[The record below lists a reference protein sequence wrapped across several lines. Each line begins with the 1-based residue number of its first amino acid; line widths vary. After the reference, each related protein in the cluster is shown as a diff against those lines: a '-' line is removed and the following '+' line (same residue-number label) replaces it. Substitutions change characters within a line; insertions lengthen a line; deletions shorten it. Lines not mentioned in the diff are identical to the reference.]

1 MLDFI
6 IMKGL
11 SMAIN
16 LAQKIRIYP
25 NKEQQ
30 IYLSKCFGIA
40 RLTYNWGLQRSNDLY
55 NQGIKISVKSLKQEF
70 NSIKYN
76 EFPFISEVTS
86 QASAEAFG
94 NLERAFKR
102 FYQGVSGYPKFK
114 KKKDTNNQSFCL
126 DNVNR
131 VVFKTDKYIKVEKL
145 KSLIRVAEP
154 IKYDYNKINSV
165 TISKKANQYFV
176 SFNMEI
182 TEQEY
187 WKHHKAP
194 YLNRKQVG
202 IDLGIKT
209 FATLSNGL
217 QIKSPKPL
225 DKFDRKITR
234 LSRQLER
241 KVHPRTKEQALQG
254 LEQSNNYRKH
264 SVKLAKAHLKIAN
277 IRKDFLQK
285 LTTLLVCNFDK
296 IALESLNV
304 KGMMRGGK
312 ISKSFL
318 DTAVC
323 EFNRLLEYK
332 ATLYNTEIIRA
343 DKFYPSSKTC
353 SVCGN
358 VKTELSL
365 SERTYVCQACG
376 SVKDRDLNAAINL
389 LYSLIGI
396 NDTELTP
403 VEKTALLDDCKNN
416 NLITSFVEAGN
427 IL

>member
-1 MLDFI
+1 MSFPLQV
-6 IMKGL
+6 KY
-11 SMAIN
+11 
-16 LAQKIRIYP
+16 LAK
-25 NKEQQ
+25 
-30 IYLSKCFGIA
+30 LV
-40 RLTYNWGLQRSNDLY
+40 L
-55 NQGIKISVKSLKQEF
+55 
-70 NSIKYN
+70 
-76 EFPFISEVTS
+76 
-86 QASAEAFG
+86 EAFN
-94 NLERAFKR
+94 NLDVAFKR
-102 FYQGVSGYPKFK
+102 FYQGVSRYPKFK
-114 KKKDTNNQSFCL
+114 RKKDSNNQSFCL
-126 DNVNR
+126 DNANR
-131 VVFKTDKYIKVEKL
+131 VVFKSDKHIKVEKL
-145 KSLIRVAEP
+145 KSLIKVAEP
-154 IKYDYNKINSV
+154 IKYKYNKINSV

-176 SFNMEI
+176 SFNIEI

-225 DKFDRKITR
+225 DKFGRKITR

-254 LEQSNNYRKH
+254 LKQSNNYRKQ
-264 SVKLAKAHLKIAN
+264 SAKLAKAHLKVAN
-277 IRKDFLQK
+277 IRKDYLHK
-285 LTTLLVCNFDK
+285 LTTFLVCNFDK
-296 IALESLNV
+296 IALEDLNV
-304 KGMMRGGK
+304 KGMMRNKGL
-312 ISKSFL
+312 SKSFL

-323 EFNRLLEYK
+323 EFNRMLEYK
-332 ATLYNTEIIRA
+332 APLYNTEIIRA
-343 DKFYPSSKTC
+343 DRFYPSSKTC

-358 VKTELSL
+358 VKTKLSL

-396 NDTELTP
+396 NNTELTP
-403 VEKTALLDDCKNN
+403 VEKTALLDDCKIN

>member
-1 MLDFI
+1 MTTNI
-6 IMKGL
+6 
-11 SMAIN
+11 
-16 LAQKIRIYP
+16 AQKIRIYP

-76 EFPFISEVTS
+76 EFPFTSEVTS

-131 VVFKTDKYIKVEKL
+131 VVFKGDKYIKVEKL
-145 KSLIRVAEP
+145 KSLISVAEP
-154 IKYDYNKINSV
+154 LKYDYNKINSV

-225 DKFDRKITR
+225 DKFSRKITK

-254 LEQSNNYRKH
+254 LKQSNNYRKQ
-264 SVKLAKAHLKIAN
+264 SAKLAKAYLKIAN
-277 IRKDFLQK
+277 IRKDYLHKVTTFL
-285 LTTLLVCNFDK
+285 VSNFDK
-296 IALESLNV
+296 IALEDLNV
-304 KGMMRGGK
+304 KGMMRNK
-312 ISKSFL
+312 RLSKSFS
-318 DTAVC
+318 DTAVY

-332 ATLYNTEIIRA
+332 AHLYNTEIIRA
-343 DKFYPSSKTC
+343 DRFYPSSKTC

-358 VKTELSL
+358 VKTKLSL

-376 SVKDRDLNAAINL
+376 NTVDRDLNAAINL
-389 LYSLIGI
+389 YKKLVGI
-396 NDTELTP
+396 NYTELTP
-403 VEKTALLDDCKNN
+403 VEKTALLDNCKIN